1 MHKIAAYCLLIG
13 GFLWISVIT
22 VELFDAPHR
31 DIWVG
36 QSERLPGGD
45 NVPREAAV
53 AGLGRLQKSLD
64 SYYSQLFIAGFLML
78 VGGVVNGINLKRKV
92 TEQSCPANGNQP
104 MSSET
109 NTTSPTVG
117 SRR

>member
-1 MHKIAAYCLLIG
+1 M
-13 GFLWISVIT
+13 IT

-64 SYYSQLFIAGFLML
+64 SYYSQLSIAGFLML
-78 VGGVVNGINLKRKV
+78 VGGVVNGINMKRKV
-92 TEQSCPANGNQP
+92 TTIQ
-104 MSSET
+104 SSEREPADELRDKYHVT
-109 NTTSPTVG
+109 DGWFPSLTSFVG
-117 SRR
+117 LRESGL